1 MANGTSFSVTDEQIA
16 RLSEQSQ
23 NELRNFINLV
33 GQDSDAIP
41 GYYENL
47 AAYDVRNKLVPQPEE
62 EELIQP
68 ARGSRAS
75 ADAARVRFVREQK
88 KKYADEGM
96 SPSEAIARAR
106 ADAAEFQRQSE
117 RLSIEGRPISSA
129 IPQEEA
135 FRRIREGSLTEAI
148 GAVIRP
154 QVVKVGQRLTA
165 EDKELRED
173 IRRRFL
179 AEPMMVA
186 DREATERG
194 LRGDEYSEYVDGRT
208 QVLRNKLVSDLFVQ
222 IYRQQKEQF
231 IQAEGLDI
239 EVNDPLPDGY
249 EAQAK
254 ALRERA
260 AGLRDQFIQD
270 VFPDQVEK
278 FDMDRTT
285 VEALRDVAEQSENI
299 VLRGAAKAALLGRR
313 IFRTDDEETGQI
325 AETVPGAIF
334 RVGTELLSPRAI
346 TYPILKSLT
355 WDRNPETGLPYD
367 PEDPRYLLDREID
380 DYFDKFYQNLYD
392 AEQGRDP
399 SFPDLDMGKFVSL
412 KPKSLFVSGLDIPEH
427 MNTGSDFRDYL
438 ATVINLDWSGTDFGR
453 LDNASLAHPWLAP
466 SLGFIT
472 EVVAPWQMT
481 PIGAGSKAVKTVGE
495 GGARLGSAISA
506 GFDFEDSREFFR
518 NMERFM
524 DSEQS
529 LAEVTQART
538 AYRDAMAKLGKPV
551 SKGDLR
557 SVEAYED
564 FAEKM
569 APSLASIIAPLDEG
583 VNPLT
588 TAAFKGL
595 DPDTPYANSIRMIA
609 QKYDQMRSALR
620 KDNWAEVLRRT
631 PTGRELLVHLQEAA
645 RSAPKASEKVWGQK
659 ALINI
664 AKSEMMG
671 VLQDA
676 LPTGWVR
683 VGNTVVRRNVFKA
696 NKKEIVSKMRN
707 ISKAERP
714 RRIKGKY
721 HYKYKDHRKAYAAAV
736 AGAGETAF
744 AKSKRP
750 LFEKLLTNKP
760 LTAGEYHMVQTYIEH
775 AVIESVLGKV
785 GRSVVPKSQVTEKV
799 YKKAGVAA
807 IDRNIGIV
815 DGTKDF
821 FRGAYSIVRNNPIVE
836 SHYPKAKGMKLIP
849 FDLKK
854 FNTKIDPE
862 LYQEFTVLTNR
873 LNELPLQ
880 LTKILRSGDV
890 EAGDALLQGAVKGE
904 NPVAAYEEMIE
915 LFFDPMKKD
924 SVGDMFGKAPDGS
937 SVLTNVVT
945 EAVKSKRL
953 PWPPTIDG
961 MKAAVDL
968 AYDKANANVLA
979 ELQERGLK
987 ARGIRMTGS
996 NPDNIRLLWASYILG
1011 KKSQPLYDE
1020 AFENLNK
1027 AKEGV
1032 FIQLPPKGKRGYAY
1046 RATVLKPILLEN
1058 GVDPAVTNKI
1068 VNQFVK
1074 DVSDTFS
1081 AANQRTIA
1089 KDVMTYIFNN
1099 GFLPSKG
1106 ELGQMYHGITKGVS
1120 SVEGAGRG
1128 LDSRWAALDKILR
1141 EAYGDNPVKL
1151 TEVRNVV
1158 SEAWVK
1164 ALTDIDYDRIYS
1176 LFNQQGIITRTG
1188 EGIVAD
1194 GARRLPQFMNMK
1206 GTNLTV
1212 LEGRN
1217 FKVGKGEIPVS
1228 DMARVISDY
1237 SDFNKWAKVNKQI
1250 SNMRPAD
1257 REVFTWLSEGAQWSR
1272 KMTIGGLLHGWG
1284 PFPGLRYLS
1293 NNGVTAPLITAVSAP
1308 AQMVTV
1314 LANMP
1319 AAFTAGVMR
1328 GIRESG
1334 LVRTSD
1340 AFDYRTLELMGP
1352 KTPGGFV
1359 DAKGT
1364 WWTNEAIEQAA
1375 QRQNIRFSRATFDY
1389 QYDAISDLGRAL
1401 RRGPGGKPVW
1411 EMPVFNT
1418 KFTRGYR
1425 GPRGPAEFMGA
1436 FRPDRKNVYSSIAES
1451 MDNLQR
1457 EAIFRNGLK
1466 LGMGEQNAGALARAG
1481 FLDYGALPEWSKK
1494 AASRWFAFFAFRY
1507 RMTADFFQALLRGG
1521 EGARNIGRTAGLIR
1535 SQYEDMQEWVLTPDW
1550 LKSRLWINHGDN
1562 IKQYLINQYGPGV
1575 PWAEGVHLMGQVVD
1589 FFLAEERTRLSG
1601 ELLANFVDQLDPRAG
1616 AALATY
1622 REASKL
1628 QGTNFAPSGYVPATF
1643 LESANLFGIAPWFI
1657 DLMEMEKVPKD
1668 QQRPDLPTFNGEQY
1682 KFGPNG
1688 KLMFEAINVLR
1699 LSLALKRGPDD
1710 TARMAAKFGI
1720 DLPYGVEVDFRKDA
1734 EGNPFMFVLGE
1745 TTASILD
1752 NPEFVRQLQNQF
1764 LYRALNT
1771 SSR

>member
-1 MANGTSFSVTDEQIA
+1 MANGTSFSVTDEQIDS
-16 RLSEQSQ
+16 LSDKSR
-23 NELRNFINLV
+23 NELRGFIDRV
-33 GQDSDAIP
+33 GPDSDAIP
-41 GYYENL
+41 GYYESL
-47 AAYDVRNKLVPQPEE
+47 AARDVRQQLAPTPEE
-62 EELIQP
+62 QGLIQTP
-68 ARGSRAS
+68 RGSQAS
-75 ADAARVRFVREQK
+75 TASARVRFVRERK
-88 KKYADEGM
+88 KEYADQGM
-96 SPSEAIARAR
+96 SPSEAISRAR
-106 ADAAEFQRQSE
+106 ADAAEEQRRSE
-117 RLSIEGRPISSA
+117 RLSIEGEPVSTA
-129 IPQEEA
+129 IRQDEA
-135 FRRIREGSLTEAI
+135 FRTVREGTILEAI
-148 GAVIRP
+148 GAVLKP
-154 QVVKVGQRLTA
+154 QIIDVGQRLT
-165 EDKELRED
+165 EDEKEQREVV
-173 IRRRFL
+173 RRRFL
-179 AEPMMVA
+179 AEPMMIA
-186 DREATERG
+186 DREANEKS
-194 LRGDEYSEYVDGRT
+194 LRGDEYSEYVEGRT
-208 QVLRNKLVSDLFVQ
+208 QVLRNKLVTELFIQ
-222 IYRQQKEQF
+222 IYRQAKADF
-231 IQAEGLDI
+231 IEENGLDI
-239 EVNDPLPDGY
+239 TVSDPLPERY
-249 EAQAK
+249 QAQAK
-254 ALRERA
+254 AIRETA
-260 AGLRDQFIQD
+260 AARRDEFIKD
-270 VFPDQVEK
+270 VFPGERDK
-278 FDMDRTT
+278 FNLDRGS
-285 VEALRDVAEQSENI
+285 VEALRDVAEGSDNI
-299 VLRGAAKAALLGRR
+299 AMRGLAKGALLGRR
-313 IFRTDDEETGQI
+313 LFRSDDEETGQV
-325 AETVPGAIF
+325 AETVGGAVM
-334 RVGTELLSPRAI
+334 RVGMELLSPRAV
-346 TYPILKSLT
+346 TYPILKSFT

-367 PEDPRYLLDREID
+367 PEDPRYLLDRELD
-380 DYFDKFYQNLYD
+380 EYLEQYYHNLQD
-392 AEQGRDP
+392 RRFGREP
-399 SFPDLDMGKFVSL
+399 SYPDLDMGKYAINR
-412 KPKSLFVSGLDIPEH
+412 PKALFVSGLNIPEH

-438 ATVINLDWSGTDFGR
+438 ATVLNLDWTGNDFGR
-453 LDNASLAHPWLAP
+453 LDNASLVHPWISGSLA
-466 SLGFIT
+466 LVT
-472 EVVAPWQMT
+472 EVASPWGMT
-481 PIGAGSKAVKTVGE
+481 PIGAASKAVKEVGK

-506 GFDFEDSREFFR
+506 GFEFKDSREFFR

-538 AYRDAMAKLGKPV
+538 AYRDAMAGIGKPV
-551 SKGDLR
+551 SKGDIR
-557 SVEAYED
+557 AVEAYED
-564 FAEKM
+564 FADKM

-588 TAAFKGL
+588 KAAFKGL
-595 DPDTPYANSIRMIA
+595 DPDTPYANSIRMIS

-620 KDNWAEVLRRT
+620 KDNWAEVLRKT
-631 PTGRELLVHLQEAA
+631 PTGRELLVHIQEAA
-645 RSAPKASEKVWGQK
+645 RSAPTASKKVWGQK

-664 AKSEMMG
+664 AKTEMMG

-676 LPTGWVR
+676 LPTGWLR

-696 NKKEIVSKMRN
+696 NQKEILGKMRN
-707 ISKAERP
+707 ISQAHRP
-714 RRIKGKY
+714 RLIKGKY
-721 HYKYKDHRKAYAAAV
+721 HYKYKDNKKAYAAAV
-736 AGAGETAF
+736 VGAGETAF
-744 AKSKRP
+744 AKNKRP

-760 LTAGEYHMVQTYIEH
+760 LTSGEYHMVQTYIEH

-821 FRGAYSIVRNNPIVE
+821 FRGAYSIVWNNPIVE
-836 SHYPKAKGMKLIP
+836 SYYPKAKGMKLIP

-854 FNTKIDPE
+854 FNIKVDPE
-862 LYQEFTVLTNR
+862 LYQEFTMLTNR

-880 LTKILRSGDV
+880 LAKILRSNDV
-890 EAGDALLQGAVKGE
+890 DAGDALLQSVVKGE
-904 NPVAAYEEMIE
+904 NPTSVYEEMIE
-915 LFFDPMKKD
+915 LFFDPIKKD

-937 SVLTNVVT
+937 SVLTNVVA

-968 AYDKANANVLA
+968 AYDKANANIFA
-979 ELQERGLK
+979 ELKERGLK
-987 ARGIRMTGS
+987 ARGVRITGS
-996 NPDNIRLLWASYILG
+996 NPDNIRLLWSAYILG
-1011 KKSQPLYDE
+1011 KKGQPLYDE
-1020 AFENLNK
+1020 AFNNLNK
-1027 AKEGV
+1027 AKEGM
-1032 FIQLPPKGKRGYAY
+1032 FIQLPPKGKDGFAY
-1046 RATVLKPILLEN
+1046 RATVLRPILLEN
-1058 GVDPAVTNKI
+1058 GIDPAVTQKI
-1068 VNQFVK
+1068 IETFVR
-1074 DVSDTFS
+1074 DVRSTAS
-1081 AANQRTIA
+1081 AATQRTIA
-1089 KDVMTYIFNN
+1089 RDVMEYIFNN

-1106 ELGQMYHGITKGVS
+1106 EFGQMYHGVTKGVS
-1120 SVEGAGRG
+1120 NTEAAGRG
-1128 LDSRWAALDKILR
+1128 LGSRWGELDKILK

-1176 LFNQQGIITRTG
+1176 LFNQQGIVTKTG

-1194 GARRLPQFMNMK
+1194 GARRLPPFMNMR

-1228 DMARVISDY
+1228 DMAKVITEY

-1257 REVFTWLSEGAQWSR
+1257 REMFTWLLEGAQWSR

-1284 PFPGLRYLS
+1284 TFGGFRYLS
-1293 NNGVTAPLITAVSAP
+1293 NNGITASLITAVSAP

-1334 LVRTSD
+1334 LIRNSD
-1340 AFDYRTLELMGP
+1340 AFDYRTLELKGP

-1364 WWTNEAIEQAA
+1364 WWTDEAIEQAA

-1436 FRPDRKNVYSSIAES
+1436 VRPDRKNVYSSIAES
-1451 MDNLQR
+1451 MDNMQR

-1507 RMTADFFQALLRGG
+1507 RMTADFLQALLRGG
-1521 EGARNIGRTAGLIR
+1521 EGARNIGRTGSLIR
-1535 SQYEDMQEWVLTPDW
+1535 AQYEDMQEWVITPDW
-1550 LKSRLWINHGDN
+1550 LKTSLWINHGDK
-1562 IKQYLINQYGPGV
+1562 IKQYFINQYGPGV
-1575 PWAEGVHLMGQVVD
+1575 PWAEGVHLLGQVVD
-1589 FFLAEERTRLSG
+1589 FWLSG
-1601 ELLANFVDQLDPRAG
+1601 ERSRISKETIVGLIDQTDPRFQAV
-1616 AALATY
+1616 LDSY
-1622 REASKL
+1622 IEKSKL
-1628 QGTNFAPSGYVPATF
+1628 SGTNLAPSGYVPSTF
-1643 LESANLFGIAPWFI
+1643 LEAANLFGMGPAVI
-1657 DLMEMEKVPKD
+1657 DLMGMEKIDKD
-1668 QQRPDLPTFNGEQY
+1668 KQRDDLPTFNGEQY

-1688 KLMFEAINVLR
+1688 KSMFEDLNVLR
-1699 LSLALKRGPDD
+1699 LSLGLKRGPDD
-1710 TARMAAKFGI
+1710 LARLAAKMGI
-1720 DLPYGVEVDFRKDA
+1720 DLPYGMEVDFRKDA
-1734 EGNPFMFVLGE
+1734 EGNPFMFLMGE
-1745 TTASILD
+1745 TSASIIQ
-1752 NPEFVRQLQNQF
+1752 NPEFLQQRQNEF
-1764 LYRALNT
+1764 LYRVFNS

>member
-1 MANGTSFSVTDEQIA
+1 MANGTSFSVTDEQID
-16 RLSEQSQ
+16 RLSDDSK
-23 NELRNFINLV
+23 NELRKFIDLV
-33 GQDSDAIP
+33 GPDSNAIP

-47 AAYDVRNKLVPQPEE
+47 VSYDLRNQLTPQPEE
-62 EELIQP
+62 SELTQP
-68 ARGSRAS
+68 SRGSQAS
-75 ADAARVRFVREQK
+75 ADSARVRFVRERK
-88 KKYADEGM
+88 KKYAGEGM
-96 SPSEAIARAR
+96 SPSEALARAR
-106 ADAAEFQRQSE
+106 ADATEFQRQSE
-117 RLSIEGRPISSA
+117 RLSIEGEPVSIA

-135 FRRIREGSLTEAI
+135 FRRVREGSLREAI
-148 GAVIRP
+148 GAVLRP
-154 QVVKVGQRLTA
+154 QIISAGQRLTD
-165 EDKELRED
+165 EEKELRED
-173 IRRRFL
+173 VRRRFL
-179 AEPMMVA
+179 AEPMMLA
-186 DREATERG
+186 DREATKKG

-208 QVLRNKLVSDLFVQ
+208 QVLRNKLVSDLFVE
-222 IYRQQKEQF
+222 IYRQQKQQF
-231 IQAEGLDI
+231 IESEGLNI
-239 EVNDPLPDGY
+239 AVNEPLPQGY
-249 EAQAK
+249 ETEAK
-254 ALRERA
+254 FLRERA
-260 AGLRDQFIQD
+260 SGLRDQFIQE

-278 FDMDRTT
+278 FNIDRDT
-285 VEALRDVAEQSENI
+285 VQALRDVAEGSEDI
-299 VLRGAAKAALLGRR
+299 ALRGAAKAALLGRLV
-313 IFRTDDEETGQI
+313 FRSDDEETGQV
-325 AETVPGAIF
+325 AETIPGAIF
-334 RVGTELLSPRAI
+334 RVGTELLSPRAV

-367 PEDPRYLLDREID
+367 PEDPRYLLDQEID
-380 DYFDKFYQNLYD
+380 EYLEKFYQNSYD
-392 AEQGRDP
+392 ASQGRDL
-399 SFPDLDMGKFVSL
+399 SFPELDMGKFISL
-412 KPKSLFVSGLDIPEH
+412 KPRGLFVSGLNIPEH

-438 ATVINLDWSGTDFGR
+438 ATVLNLDWTGTDFGR
-453 LDNASLAHPWLAP
+453 LDNASLVHPWISGSLAVV
-466 SLGFIT
+466 T
-472 EVVAPWQMT
+472 EVASPWQMT
-481 PIGAGSKAVKTVGE
+481 PIGAFSKAVKEVGK
-495 GGARLGSAISA
+495 GGAKLGSAISA
-506 GFDFEDSREFFR
+506 GFEFKDSREFFR

-538 AYRDAMAKLGKPV
+538 AYRDAMAGIGKPV
-551 SKGDLR
+551 SKGDIR
-557 SVEAYED
+557 AVEAYED

-588 TAAFKGL
+588 KAAFKGL
-595 DPDTPYANSIRMIA
+595 DPDTPYANSIRMIS
-609 QKYDQMRSALR
+609 QKYDQIRSALR
-620 KDNWAEVLRRT
+620 KDNWAEVLRKT
-631 PTGRELLVHLQEAA
+631 PTGRELLVHIQEAA
-645 RSAPKASEKVWGQK
+645 RSAPNASKKVWGQK

-664 AKSEMMG
+664 AKTEMMG

-696 NKKEIVSKMRN
+696 NQKEILSKMRN
-707 ISKAERP
+707 ISQAHRP
-714 RRIKGKY
+714 RLIKGKY
-721 HYKYKDHRKAYAAAV
+721 HYKYKDHKKAYAAAV
-736 AGAGETAF
+736 VGAGETAF
-744 AKSKRP
+744 TKNRRP

-760 LTAGEYHMVQTYIEH
+760 LTSGEYHMVQTYIEH

-821 FRGAYSIVRNNPIVE
+821 FRGAYSIVWNNPIVE

-849 FDLKK
+849 FDLKT

-890 EAGDALLQGAVKGE
+890 EAGDALLQSAVKGE
-904 NPVAAYEEMIE
+904 NPTAVYEEMIE
-915 LFFDPMKKD
+915 LFFDPTKKE
-924 SVGDMFGKAPDGS
+924 VGNMFGKAPDGS
-937 SVLTNVVT
+937 SVLTNVVA

-968 AYDKANANVLA
+968 AYDKANAKMLV

-987 ARGIRMTGS
+987 ARGVRITGS
-996 NPDNIRLLWASYILG
+996 NPDNIRLLWSAYILG
-1011 KKSQPLYDE
+1011 KKGQPLYDE

-1027 AKEGV
+1027 VKEGV
-1032 FIQLPPKGKRGYAY
+1032 FIQLPAKGKDGFAY
-1046 RATVLKPILLEN
+1046 RATVLRPILLEN
-1058 GVDPAVTNKI
+1058 GIDPAVTQKI
-1068 VNQFVK
+1068 IETFVR
-1074 DVSDTFS
+1074 DVRSTAS
-1081 AANQRTIA
+1081 AATQRTIA
-1089 KDVMTYIFNN
+1089 RDVMEYIFNN

-1106 ELGQMYHGITKGVS
+1106 EFGQMYHGVTKGVS
-1120 SVEGAGRG
+1120 NTEAAGRG
-1128 LDSRWAALDKILR
+1128 LGSRWGELDKILK

-1194 GARRLPQFMNMK
+1194 GSRTLPEFMNMR

-1217 FKVGKGEIPVS
+1217 FKVGAREEPVS
-1228 DMARVISDY
+1228 DMAKVISEY
-1237 SDFNKWAKVNKQI
+1237 SDFNKWAKVNKRI

-1257 REVFTWLSEGAQWSR
+1257 RKIFTWVLEGAQWSR

-1284 PFPGLRYLS
+1284 KFPGLRYMS
-1293 NNGVTAPLITAVSAP
+1293 NNGITAPLITAVSAP

-1334 LVRTSD
+1334 FIRTSD
-1340 AFDYRTLELMGP
+1340 AFDYRTLELKGP

-1375 QRQNIRFSRATFDY
+1375 QRQNIRFSRTTFDY

-1451 MDNLQR
+1451 MDNMQR

-1481 FLDYGALPEWSKK
+1481 FLDYGALPERVKK

-1521 EGARNIGRTAGLIR
+1521 EGARNIGRVAGLIR

-1589 FFLAEERTRLSG
+1589 FFLAEERTKLTG
-1601 ELLANFVDQLDPRAG
+1601 QVLVNLVDQLDPRYG

-1657 DLMEMEKVPKD
+1657 DLMEMEKVDKD
-1668 QQRPDLPTFNGEQY
+1668 KQRPDLPTFNGEQY

-1688 KLMFEAINVLR
+1688 KAMFEAINLLR

-1710 TARMAAKFGI
+1710 TARLAAKLGI
-1720 DLPYGVEVDFRKDA
+1720 DLPYGVEVEFNKDGM
-1734 EGNPFMFVLGE
+1734 GNPFMFILGE
-1745 TTASILD
+1745 TTASILE
-1752 NPEFVRQLQNQF
+1752 NPEFIRQRQNEF
-1764 LYRALNT
+1764 LYTAYST